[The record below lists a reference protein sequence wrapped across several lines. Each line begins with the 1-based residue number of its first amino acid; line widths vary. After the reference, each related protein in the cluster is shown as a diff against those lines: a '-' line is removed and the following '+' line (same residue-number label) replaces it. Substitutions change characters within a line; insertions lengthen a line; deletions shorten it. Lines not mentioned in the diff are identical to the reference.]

1 MENHPAMDYAGPK
14 PEEVTSVTRVDII
27 RFFIDFM
34 QNDLVGVIANAH
46 VRGLL
51 SPGSWRHESQQ

>member
-1 MENHPAMDYAGPK
+1 MDYAGPK

-51 SPGSWRHESQQ
+51 SPGSWRHESKQ